1 MRLTCPNCGA
11 EYEVPDQVIP
21 TTGRDVQCSNCGDT
35 WYQYHPD
42 YMPDDA
48 HAAAMEPDADAS
60 PLRRQPDPPPPPL
73 RKPKP
78 EPVAEEKDDFGEED
92 EDGAGVEDADEEEPA
107 LQDRPAIRR
116 RPLPPQVK
124 TILKE
129 EAEIEERRRASDSLE
144 SQPELGLSDPVP
156 PPPLRRERAAESRL
170 ARLRDQAPAEED
182 AAEEPV
188 ASRRNLLPDIEEINS
203 TLRRKGDGIK
213 GGEPRGGRG
222 SREAARE
229 TRRGFRSSFM
239 LVLLVL
245 IVGAVLYIQAP
256 RIAEALPPL
265 AGTMEV
271 YVDMV
276 DRGRVWLDAQAS
288 ALAEKLDD
296 VAAPETAP
304 EPAPETA
311 PERAPAG
318 N

>member
-42 YMPDDA
+42 YMPDEA
-48 HAAAMEPDADAS
+48 PAAAMEPDAELS

-73 RKPKP
+73 RKPEP
-78 EPVAEEKDDFGEED
+78 EPVAEEEDDFGDED
-92 EDGAGVEDADEEEPA
+92 EAGDDADADEPA
-107 LQDRPAIRR
+107 AQDRPTIRR

-129 EAEIEERRRASDSLE
+129 EAEIEERHRASDSLE

-170 ARLRDQAPAEED
+170 ARLRDQTPAGED
-182 AAEEPV
+182 ATEEPV

-288 ALAEKLDD
+288 ALAAKLDD

-304 EPAPETA
+304 EPAPES
-311 PERAPAG
+311 APAG